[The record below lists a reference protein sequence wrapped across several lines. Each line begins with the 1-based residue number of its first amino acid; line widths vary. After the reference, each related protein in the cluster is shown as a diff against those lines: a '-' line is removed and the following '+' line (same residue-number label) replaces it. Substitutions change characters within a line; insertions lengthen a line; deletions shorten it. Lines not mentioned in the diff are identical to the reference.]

1 MTEPRVQTKKEEGL
15 EQTHTIR
22 ELVPAV
28 DIYES
33 EQELL
38 VVADLPGVN
47 PAGLELRIEPPELR
61 IKAQPAGDPEAAFV
75 RAFRIDERIV
85 SDRVSAE
92 LKDGVLSI
100 HLPKAEKPQ
109 PRKVDVRV
117 S

>member
-1 MTEPRVQTKKEEGL
+1 MTEPSVQTKKEEGL
-15 EQTHTIR
+15 EHTHTLR

-38 VVADLPGVN
+38 VVADLPGVT
-47 PAGLELRIEPPELR
+47 AGGLELRIEPPELR
-61 IKAQPAGDPEAAFV
+61 IRAKPAGDTDSAYV